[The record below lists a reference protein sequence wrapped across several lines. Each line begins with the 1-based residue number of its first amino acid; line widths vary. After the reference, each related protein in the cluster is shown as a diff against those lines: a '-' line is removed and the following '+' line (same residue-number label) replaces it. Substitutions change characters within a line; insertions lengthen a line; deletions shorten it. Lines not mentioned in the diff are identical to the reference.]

1 MRAIQAVTSDL
12 VDAAKVDWQYSWEVA
27 AGYALVGELHEALEW
42 LENAVRRGF
51 LNYRF
56 LSEYDPLLENLRG
69 DERFQA
75 LMAEARDRFESLE
88 V

>member
-1 MRAIQAVTSDL
+1 MD
-12 VDAAKVDWQYSWEVA
+12 
-27 AGYALVGELHEALEW
+27 EALEW
-42 LENAVRRGF
+42 IENAVRRGF

-56 LSEYDPLLENLRG
+56 LSEYDPLLENLRD

-75 LMAEARDRFESLE
+75 LMAEARKRFESLE

>member
-27 AGYALVGELHEALEW
+27 AGYALVGELDEALEW

-56 LSEYDPLLENLRG
+56 LSEYDPLLENLRATNG
-69 DERFQA
+69 SK
-75 LMAEARDRFESLE
+75 L
-88 V
+88 